1 MSNSNLPNSAT
12 SNTFPASDLLSAAT
26 SLLNMGN
33 FDKLVIDKK
42 RCSIQITGKDESGC
56 VNTINHTTTP
66 AANRLALTRL
76 NTNDRKIRNDEIIR
90 MYNQGYTQT
99 AIAAETGL
107 SQSGVHNILKKAGVI

>member
-1 MSNSNLPNSAT
+1 
-12 SNTFPASDLLSAAT
+12 
-26 SLLNMGN
+26 MGN